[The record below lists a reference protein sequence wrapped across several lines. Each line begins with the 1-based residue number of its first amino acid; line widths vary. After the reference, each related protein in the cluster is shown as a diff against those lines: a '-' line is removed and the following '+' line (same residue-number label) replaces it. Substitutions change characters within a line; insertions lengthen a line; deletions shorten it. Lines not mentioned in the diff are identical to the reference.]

1 MKSLES
7 ITHLTLYLV
16 GCRNSLL
23 RVRGTVVLFRQISS
37 KVAKM
42 FHVFHFPTRR
52 CFSIFRIIPFMAPL
66 GSDQALSEASS
77 VSTSSARGEKREAAA
92 TKAIVIRARE
102 IETSF
107 GAGNVRFNLPNPHLL
122 IETAAKGDPALI
134 SHSGEGREGEI
145 PT

>member
-1 MKSLES
+1 MES
-7 ITHLTLYLV
+7 ITLPGWLPQ
-16 GCRNSLL
+16 LL
-23 RVRGTVVLFRQISS
+23 AWSERYRCVIQANKLKSR
-37 KVAKM
+37 K
-42 FHVFHFPTRR
+42 FHDFHFPTCRGL
-52 CFSIFRIIPFMAPL
+52 SIFRIIPFMAPL

-107 GAGNVRFNLPNPHLL
+107 GAGIVRFILPNPRLL